1 MMARQSRNWAGTLH
15 GVEGDAL
22 RAFVERAEGL
32 AARGVYQEEKC
43 PETGRIHLQFALG
56 FSDPKR
62 GSWMK
67 KNVCDKTHWTACN
80 GSWDDQVRYC
90 TKEESRVEDGLNG
103 SWGAAPAPG
112 KRTDLEAVHAMI
124 KDNAEMSVNDLRKL
138 ISDAYPGEYAKYH
151 AGLDRMIVLNRPRPD
166 FALPALRPHQQ
177 ELADLLDVPADDR
190 KIFWVYDPIGNTG
203 KTSLMRHYL
212 TKGKA
217 ISLSGKVADMAHA
230 YDGQKIVFF
239 DLSRTSSETCSYL
252 YDFAEKLKNGV
263 CFSGKYD
270 SHTKQFAPPHVVFLA
285 NFPYPEGVWSADRK
299 KVLQWSQP
307 LAPVFNPPK
316 D

>member
-1 MMARQSRNWAGTLH
+1 MAARQGRIWCGTLH
-15 GVEGDAL
+15 GVTGDAL

-32 AARGVYQEEKC
+32 ATRGVYQEETC
-43 PETGRIHLQFALG
+43 PETGRVHLQYALAFAQ
-56 FSDPKR
+56 PKR
-62 GSWMK
+62 MSWLK
-67 KNVCDKTHWTACN
+67 DNVCDKTHWTCAN
-80 GSWDDQVRYC
+80 GSWEAQVRYC
-90 TKEESRVEDGLNG
+90 SKEASRKEDGLNG

-124 KDNAEMSVNDLRKL
+124 KDNAEMSVYDLRKL
-138 ISDAYPGEYAKYH
+138 ISDAYPAEYAKYH

-177 ELADLLDVPADDR
+177 ALADLLDVPADDR
-190 KIFWVYDPIGNTG
+190 KIIWVYDPIGNTG

-230 YDGQKIVFF
+230 YDGEGIVFF
-239 DLSRTSSETCSYL
+239 DLSRTSSETCAYL

-270 SHTKQFAPPHVVFLA
+270 SHSKQFAPPHVVFLA

-299 KVLQWSQP
+299 LLLQWSQP
-307 LAPVFNPPK
+307 LAPLFNAPK